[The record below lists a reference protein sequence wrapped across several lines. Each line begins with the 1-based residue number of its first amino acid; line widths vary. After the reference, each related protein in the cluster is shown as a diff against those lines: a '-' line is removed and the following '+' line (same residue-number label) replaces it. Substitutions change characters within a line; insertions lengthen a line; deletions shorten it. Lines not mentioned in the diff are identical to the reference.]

1 MDLFERTKAIL
12 DEADAA
18 AVVKPSESVKPF
30 KPRIRMVGG
39 TPHMSAADFRS
50 LPGLKLKA
58 GRQFTFGNSTPAP
71 AAKATTPSVA
81 KPLAE
86 PLAPSAPSS
95 ATAAP
100 AGDKDFILKPNG
112 FKQYKDY
119 TESPSGLKI
128 YRYDSRANIQA
139 EKAREAAKA
148 AQPHP
153 VQPKASTSSFVSK
166 DPNAWLHVG
175 RSTVTT
181 PKPSV
186 TKSEE
191 PKAAPVTPTPNARE
205 RVSRL
210 WHRLA
215 DDAKPAPTSQPKPA
229 AAEAPKA
236 EAPRSEESKTS
247 DTGLNQMW
255 HQYARNH
262 NAEKYT
268 RGVHLQNNDLFHKV
282 ADRYGLDTAKAMHG
296 YAEAMRR
303 GKMFDVTRKFG
314 IDEAIGAGIPSAFKA
329 PKPPG
334 VGVRSAAL
342 APPLKVKT
350 SAPTVGSAPR
360 SSLGTALR
368 SKFTAP
374 SATKPLGSKLGS
386 ALAPKTTA
394 PKVKAIK
401 TLKPAS
407 GAAGNIGEEDV
418 ITEAGRVKNL
428 GRHSV
433 KRGIFSARRKV
444 YRDKIDV
451 RPTDRDGR
459 PDVGEGDERDHNARD
474 SANESVGGQY
484 KQYYG
489 EFLEAVSP
497 VRVAKD

>member
-12 DEADAA
+12 NEADAA
-18 AVVKPSESVKPF
+18 AAVKPSESVKPF

-58 GRQFTFGNSTPAP
+58 GRQFTFGASTPAP
-71 AAKATTPSVA
+71 VSKATTSAVA
-81 KPLAE
+81 KSAAE
-86 PLAPSAPSS
+86 PLAPSAPIS

-139 EKAREAAKA
+139 EKAREAAKT

-175 RSTVTT
+175 RSTITT

-205 RVSRL
+205 RMSRL

-215 DDAKPAPTSQPKPA
+215 DDAKPSVSQPKS
-229 AAEAPKA
+229 AEAPKA
-236 EAPRSEESKTS
+236 EAPRSEEPKTS

-282 ADRYGLDTAKAMHG
+282 ADKYGLDTAKAMHG

-334 VGVRSAAL
+334 VGVRSSAL

-350 SAPTVGSAPR
+350 SAPSVGAAPK

-368 SKFTAP
+368 SKFTAS
-374 SATKPLGSKLGS
+374 SALKPLSNKLGS
-386 ALAPKTTA
+386 ALTPKMTAPKT
-394 PKVKAIK
+394 KAIK

-407 GAAGNIGEEDV
+407 ATSGNLGEDDI
-418 ITEAGRVKNL
+418 ITEAGRVKNI
-428 GRHSV
+428 GRHSAR
-433 KRGIFSARRKV
+433 RGIFSSRMRRF
-444 YRDKIDV
+444 RDKINV

-459 PDVGEGDERDHNARD
+459 PDTGEADQRDPDERN
-474 SANESVGGQY
+474 SANESASEY
-484 KQYYG
+484 KRYYG

-497 VRVAKD
+497 VHVTED

>member
-58 GRQFTFGNSTPAP
+58 GRQFTFGNSTPTP
-71 AAKATTPSVA
+71 TAKATTPSVA

-139 EKAREAAKA
+139 AKDREAAKA
-148 AQPHP
+148 AQPRP
-153 VQPKASTSSFVSK
+153 SQPKASTTSFVSK

-175 RSTVTT
+175 RVTQ
-181 PKPSV
+181 S
-186 TKSEE
+186 
-191 PKAAPVTPTPNARE
+191 PKAVAPKTDATPEAPKVSVRE
-205 RVSRL
+205 KMSGL
-210 WHRLA
+210 WHRFT
-215 DDAKPAPTSQPKPA
+215 DDAKPASANQPKPVA
-229 AAEAPKA
+229 TEAPKTETPKAPKA
-236 EAPRSEESKTS
+236 EEPKTS

-282 ADRYGLDTAKAMHG
+282 ADKYGLDTAKAMHG

-334 VGVRSAAL
+334 VGVRSSAL

-350 SAPTVGSAPR
+350 SAPAVGSAPR

-407 GAAGNIGEEDV
+407 AASGNIGEEDI

-428 GRHSV
+428 GRYSV
-433 KRGIFSARRKV
+433 NRGIFSARRKV

-459 PDVGEGDERDHNARD
+459 PDAGEGDERDHDARD

-484 KQYYG
+484 KHYYG